1 MKTVVP
7 TIDALPS
14 AEYLK
19 MIIYHPYHT
28 DMINVTNDR
37 GDYHETLNGA
47 VIQRPEFENVPTS
60 FNNFSNRDQ
69 QQHIPHLPTKSLQL
83 FHEWFLEVH
92 GYASIIVCLFG
103 IFTNIFNI
111 TVLMAKDMRTA
122 TNHLLTYL
130 AVADILT
137 MVPYIP
143 YAINF
148 YCPATSPMESPW
160 RYSYGWVVYMVI
172 MIHLLATTHSISI
185 WLAVTLAAF
194 RFNQIRS
201 PCPRGPLAKE
211 RRIRQVKI
219 ATAVVYL
226 TSIIVMIP
234 NYVSNEIVLLPNM
247 NTSAFGIKELKL
259 GTPQTE
265 LVIFTNMLTYAVLA
279 KVLPC
284 VLILIFS
291 GSLLYNMGIKS
302 TRRRQRLSTSRQHFK
317 TNRMLLAVLVMFIFT
332 ELPQGIFLILSA
344 TVPYFYDTVSYPLGD
359 LIDFVSLLNNAI
371 NFVLYC
377 VMSQQFRE
385 KFFNIYIKPLCERR
399 RSMITSTSELLILR
413 ENVPRTVTTT
423 THEDNVKV

>member
-1 MKTVVP
+1 
-7 TIDALPS
+7 
-14 AEYLK
+14 
-19 MIIYHPYHT
+19 
-28 DMINVTNDR
+28 
-37 GDYHETLNGA
+37 
-47 VIQRPEFENVPTS
+47 
-60 FNNFSNRDQ
+60 
-69 QQHIPHLPTKSLQL
+69 
-83 FHEWFLEVH
+83 
-92 GYASIIVCLFG
+92 
-103 IFTNIFNI
+103 
-111 TVLMAKDMRTA
+111 
-122 TNHLLTYL
+122 
-130 AVADILT
+130 
-137 MVPYIP
+137 
-143 YAINF
+143 
-148 YCPATSPMESPW
+148 
-160 RYSYGWVVYMVI
+160 
-172 MIHLLATTHSISI
+172 
-185 WLAVTLAAF
+185 
-194 RFNQIRS
+194 
-201 PCPRGPLAKE
+201 
-211 RRIRQVKI
+211 
-219 ATAVVYL
+219 
-226 TSIIVMIP
+226 MIP